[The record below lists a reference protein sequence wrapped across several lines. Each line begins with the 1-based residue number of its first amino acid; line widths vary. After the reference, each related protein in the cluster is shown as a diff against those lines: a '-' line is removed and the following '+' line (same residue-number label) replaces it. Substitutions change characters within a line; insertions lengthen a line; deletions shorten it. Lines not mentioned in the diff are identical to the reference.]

1 MALTEEVGPVAR
13 LNFLDRF
20 RPVGAPG
27 AAGSTRQ
34 AEEVRGPAA
43 ELAPVFAA
51 LAPDVESAQALV
63 AETEQAVETT
73 LAAARTTASD
83 MTAQA
88 RLDAVAE
95 RAVAATAVGKASA
108 GKDEHLMARA
118 HKKAEALKT
127 GADAELSAVSK
138 RVVERMVTNLLQSG
152 KPMDTGGAES

>member
-1 MALTEEVGPVAR
+1 MAR

-27 AAGSTRQ
+27 AAGSAGAT
-34 AEEVRGPAA
+34 EEVRGPAA

-51 LAPDVESAQALV
+51 LAPDVELARALV
-63 AETEQAVETT
+63 ADAEQAVETT
-73 LAAARTTASD
+73 LAEARTTASD

-95 RAVAATAVGKASA
+95 RAVAATAVGKAA
-108 GKDEHLMARA
+108 TGKDKRLMARA
-118 HKKAEALKT
+118 HKKAAALET

-138 RVVERMVTNLLQSG
+138 RVVEWMVTDLLQNG
-152 KPMDTGGAES
+152 KPMDTGRAKS